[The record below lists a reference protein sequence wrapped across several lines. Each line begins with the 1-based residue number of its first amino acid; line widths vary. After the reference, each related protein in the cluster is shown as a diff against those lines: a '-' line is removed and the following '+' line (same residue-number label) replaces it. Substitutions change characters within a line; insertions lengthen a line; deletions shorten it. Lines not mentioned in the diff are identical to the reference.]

1 VILAG
6 DVGGTKTNVA
16 FLNDDLETI
25 VEESFPSAWHAG
37 LGEILHRF
45 LAQTGLQPDCAA
57 FGVAGPVREGRSKTT
72 NLPWIVDT
80 QELAGQLKLRQV
92 GLINDLEA
100 TAYGITALPAAAF
113 VVLNEGVEDP
123 AGNAAVIAAGTG
135 LGEAGMHRQ
144 GSDLV
149 PFACEGGHSGFTPR
163 NDLEIELLR
172 YLFTRYPYPDVENV
186 LSGPGLHN
194 IYLFL
199 KETGRGQELAWL
211 AEEMK
216 KQDPSACVS
225 RAALEGTDP
234 MSLEAMHLFVSIY
247 GTEAANLALKIMA
260 TGGVYLG
267 GGIAPK
273 ILPKLQDGRFVDAFR
288 TTGPL
293 RRVLEQIP
301 VRVMLND
308 KAALLGAAVFARTL
322 AQERG
327 AK

>member
-16 FLNDDLETI
+16 FFNDQLETI
-25 VEESFPSAWHAG
+25 VEESVPSAGHAG
-37 LGEILHRF
+37 LGEILGIF
-45 LAQTGLQPDCAA
+45 VKQSGLQPQCAA

-80 QELAGQLKLRQV
+80 RELAGQLKLQQV

-100 TAYGITALPAAAF
+100 TAYGISALPADAF
-113 VVLNEGVEDP
+113 VVLNQGVEDA

-135 LGEAGMHRQ
+135 LGEAGLHRE
-144 GSDLV
+144 GSELV

-163 NDLEIELLR
+163 NELEIDLLR

-199 KETGRGQELAWL
+199 KDTGRGRELPAM

-216 KQDPSACVS
+216 THDPSACIS
-225 RAALEGTDP
+225 RAALEGRDS
-234 MSLEAMHLFVSIY
+234 MSMQALEMFVSIY
-247 GTEAANLALKIMA
+247 GTEAANLAFKIMA

-273 ILPKLQDGRFVDAFR
+273 ILPKLQDGRFMDAFR
-288 TTGPL
+288 TTGLL
-293 RRVLEQIP
+293 RGVLEKIP

-308 KAALLGAAVFARTL
+308 KAALLGAAVFARKL
-322 AQERG
+322 G
-327 AK
+327 A

>member
-1 VILAG
+1 VILGG

-16 FLNDDLETI
+16 FFNDNLETI
-25 VEESFPSAWHAG
+25 VEGSFPSGGHAG
-37 LGEILHRF
+37 LGEILSVF
-45 LAQTGLQPDCAA
+45 LAQTGLLPHCAA

-80 QELAGQLKLRQV
+80 RELAAQLKLRQV

-100 TAYGITALPAAAF
+100 TAWGMSVLPAASF

-123 AGNAAVIAAGTG
+123 RGNAAVIAAGTG
-135 LGEAGMHRQ
+135 LGEAGMHRH

-149 PFACEGGHSGFTPR
+149 PFACEGGHSGFTPQ

-172 YLFTRYPYPDVENV
+172 YLFTRYPNPDVENV

-199 KETGRGQELAWL
+199 KETGRGEELPSMV
-211 AEEMK
+211 EEMK

-225 RAALEGTDP
+225 RAALEGSDP
-234 MSLEAMHLFVSIY
+234 MSVHALEIFVSAY
-247 GTEAANLALKIMA
+247 GTEAANLAMKIMA
-260 TGGVYLG
+260 TSGVYVG

-273 ILPKLQDGRFVDAFR
+273 ILPKMQNGRFIEAFR
-288 TTGPL
+288 STGLL
-293 RRVLEQIP
+293 RGVLEKIP

-308 KAALLGAAVFARTL
+308 KAALLGAAAFARRS
-322 AQERG
+322 A
-327 AK
+327 A